1 MTTNITRIPG
11 PKIPMLEPNQPLAS
25 REWYR
30 FFLNLSA
37 LLGGGSDVPTL
48 PEIQT
53 EIDQINADLAPIE
66 AAFANLK
73 DMAYQESNAVD
84 ITGGTIVGLDDL
96 KVDGNTTLGSGN
108 TDAVIIKA
116 GGMTI
121 TNPLSIINA
130 TGGFIGSINPFL
142 RTTQL
147 NELTLN
153 TALVETSGGTGN
165 DSYATGDMLYASAV
179 DTLSKLAKPSAT
191 AYLTMTGSGVP
202 AWKIPAY
209 GGFSDTTTQVIN
221 VINTAY
227 PVVMDTIDLA
237 DGVTLP
243 TTDGDVTADITG
255 TTLNVTAVTSGVIDI
270 GQYLTGTGV
279 TAGTRVVAFGT
290 GTGGIGTYTVDITQ
304 TVASTNILA
313 SKQSRVTVPEDGV
326 YNFQFSMQLDKTSG
340 GVGVVYIWSRVNG
353 TDIPNSA
360 SQVRIQGNN
369 AELVSAWNFM
379 LDLNANDYFELM
391 WASDDLD
398 IIMLSA
404 AATGFHPSI
413 PSVILTVSNNIK
425 A

>member
-1 MTTNITRIPG
+1 MTNNVTRIPG
-11 PKIPMLEPNQPLAS
+11 PKIPMLEPNQALAS

-48 PEIQT
+48 PEIQA
-53 EIDQINADLAPIE
+53 EIDVINNELAPIQ
-66 AAFANLK
+66 AAVANLQ
-73 DMAYQESNAVD
+73 DMAYQQSSDVD
-84 ITGGTIVGLDDL
+84 ITGGGITGLDIL
-96 KVDGNTTLGSGN
+96 QVDGNTTLGNAN

-121 TNPLSIINA
+121 TNPLNIGSG
-130 TGGFIGSINPFL
+130 TGGYIGSINPFL

-147 NELTLN
+147 NELTLL
-153 TALVETSGGTGN
+153 TPLVETSGGTGN
-165 DSYATGDMLYASAV
+165 DTYVAGDILYASAA

-191 AYLTMTGSGVP
+191 AILTMDSAGVP

-221 VINTAY
+221 DINTAY
-227 PVVMDTIDLA
+227 PVVMDTVDLS
-237 DGVTLP
+237 DGVTLL

-270 GQYLTGTGV
+270 GQYLSGTGV

-290 GTGGIGTYTVDITQ
+290 GTGGIGTYTVDINQ

-313 SKQSRVTVPEDGV
+313 IKSSRVEVPEDGV

-340 GVGVVYIWSRVNG
+340 GVGIAYIWARVNG
-353 TDIPNSA
+353 TDVANSA
-360 SQVRIQGNN
+360 SQVRLQGND
-369 AELVSAWNFM
+369 AEVVAAWNFM
-379 LDLNANDYFELM
+379 LDLTASDYFELM

-404 AATGFHPSI
+404 AATGFHPAI
-413 PSVILTVSNNIK
+413 PSVILTVSNNIS

>member
-1 MTTNITRIPG
+1 MTNNVTRIPG
-11 PKIPMLEPNQPLAS
+11 PKIPMLEPNQALAS

-48 PEIQT
+48 PEIQA
-53 EIDQINADLAPIE
+53 EIDLINSELAPIQ
-66 AAFANLK
+66 AAVANLQ
-73 DMAYQESNAVD
+73 DMAYQQSSDVD
-84 ITGGTIVGLDDL
+84 ITGGGITGLDIL
-96 KVDGNTTLGSGN
+96 QVDGNTTLGNAN

-121 TNPLSIINA
+121 TNPLNIGSG
-130 TGGFIGSINPFL
+130 TGGYIGSINPFL

-147 NELTLN
+147 NELTLL
-153 TALVETSGGTGN
+153 TPLVETSGGTGN
-165 DSYATGDMLYASAV
+165 DTYVAGDILYASAA

-191 AYLTMTGSGVP
+191 AILIMDSAGVP

-221 VINTAY
+221 DINTGY
-227 PVVMDTIDLA
+227 PVVMDTVDLS
-237 DGVTLP
+237 DGVTLL

-270 GQYLTGTGV
+270 GQYLSGTGV

-290 GTGGIGTYTVDITQ
+290 GTGGIGTYTVDINQ

-313 SKQSRVTVPEDGV
+313 TKSSRVEVPEDGV

-340 GVGVVYIWSRVNG
+340 GVGIAYIWARVNG
-353 TDIPNSA
+353 TDVVNSA
-360 SQVRIQGNN
+360 SQVRLQGNN
-369 AELVSAWNFM
+369 AEVVAAWNFM
-379 LDLNANDYFELM
+379 LDLAASDYFELM

-404 AATGFHPSI
+404 AATGFHPAI
-413 PSVILTVSNNIK
+413 PSVILTVSNNIR

>member
-1 MTTNITRIPG
+1 MTNNVTRIPG
-11 PKIPMLEPNQPLAS
+11 PKIPMLEPNQALAS

-48 PEIQT
+48 PEIQA
-53 EIDQINADLAPIE
+53 EIDLINSELAPIQ
-66 AAFANLK
+66 AAVANLQ
-73 DMAYQESNAVD
+73 DMAYQQSSDVD
-84 ITGGTIVGLDDL
+84 ITGGGITGLDIL
-96 KVDGNTTLGSGN
+96 QVDGNTTLGNAN

-121 TNPLSIINA
+121 TNPLNIGSG
-130 TGGFIGSINPFL
+130 TGGYIGSINPFL

-147 NELTLN
+147 NELTLL
-153 TALVETSGGTGN
+153 TPLVETSGGTGN
-165 DSYATGDMLYASAV
+165 DTYVAGDILYASAA

-191 AYLTMTGSGVP
+191 AILIMDSAGVP

-221 VINTAY
+221 DINTGY
-227 PVVMDTIDLA
+227 PVVMDTVDLS
-237 DGVTLP
+237 DGVTLL

-270 GQYLTGTGV
+270 GQYLSGTGV

-290 GTGGIGTYTVDITQ
+290 GTGGIGTYTVDINQ

-313 SKQSRVTVPEDGV
+313 TKSSRVEVPEDGV

-340 GVGVVYIWSRVNG
+340 GVGIAYIWARVNG
-353 TDIPNSA
+353 TDVANSA
-360 SQVRIQGNN
+360 SQVRLQGNN
-369 AELVSAWNFM
+369 AEVVAAWNFM
-379 LDLNANDYFELM
+379 LDLAASDYFELM

-404 AATGFHPSI
+404 AATGFHPAI
-413 PSVILTVSNNIK
+413 PSVILTVSNNIR